1 MNLRVIQVFFL
12 LFTFYLKLFPMY
24 VHIMSS
30 LPFILRQKR
39 EESKM
44 KVLRKFI
51 AIFWPG
57 YQIFS
62 STDMN
67 FTSIALLL
75 SLFIF
80 KSTFNCKFAIIEL
93 VGDDD
98 DHYGDDYDV
107 AGCTTKTILNIS
119 HISKYI
125 PSFSF
130 SAFSALFSFD
140 NKVLK
145 WNFLCHCL
153 HLISYHETHYDGNKR
168 GNETCEFIL
177 VNRMEN

>member
-1 MNLRVIQVFFL
+1 MWICELFKFFFL

-98 DHYGDDYDV
+98 DHHPYGDECFFLHTFLSITRYDV
-107 AGCTTKTILNIS
+107 ES
-119 HISKYI
+119 FHSK
-125 PSFSF
+125 
-130 SAFSALFSFD
+130 L
-140 NKVLK
+140 L
-145 WNFLCHCL
+145 
-153 HLISYHETHYDGNKR
+153 
-168 GNETCEFIL
+168 
-177 VNRMEN
+177 